1 MDKKSES
8 TLTLTGDL
16 GAFFREV
23 IEETESHTNCAPDL
37 HLKEYV
43 VGLLEDAAQGD
54 GVVASAV
61 DRPLALVLSDAMQ
74 AAPTER
80 FHRLREAGD
89 GILLLGGLYRT
100 HLQSSGVKDGYVV
113 TLGQRAYA
121 SASSLLDLPRGP
133 LMVGTDQTFDILQDL
148 ASAFSDLMNFLRAV
162 ADTMAARAAY
172 SASHLA
178 TLYETWRRD
187 RSAHLASLL
196 RAQGLILN
204 RGAEMTS

>member
-1 MDKKSES
+1 LLPDGTIFELLDVTRCGHPLGGQTLIFVLSCFGMMDKKSES

-100 HLQSSGVKDGYVV
+100 
-113 TLGQRAYA
+113 
-121 SASSLLDLPRGP
+121 
-133 LMVGTDQTFDILQDL
+133 
-148 ASAFSDLMNFLRAV
+148 
-162 ADTMAARAAY
+162 
-172 SASHLA
+172 
-178 TLYETWRRD
+178 
-187 RSAHLASLL
+187 
-196 RAQGLILN
+196 
-204 RGAEMTS
+204 